1 MEIYGVLCYN
11 YYMQYFVSKINSLL
25 KRRISMSKKKII
37 VTASAAA
44 ICAVG
49 ITAAT
54 VIVCQRLFK
63 KNYFTVSNENN

>member
-1 MEIYGVLCYN
+1 
-11 YYMQYFVSKINSLL
+11 
-25 KRRISMSKKKII
+25 MSKKKAI

-54 VIVCQRLFK
+54 IIVCKRLFQ

>member
-1 MEIYGVLCYN
+1 
-11 YYMQYFVSKINSLL
+11 
-25 KRRISMSKKKII
+25 MSKKKAI

-44 ICAVG
+44 ICAEG

-54 VIVCQRLFK
+54 ILVCKRLFQ